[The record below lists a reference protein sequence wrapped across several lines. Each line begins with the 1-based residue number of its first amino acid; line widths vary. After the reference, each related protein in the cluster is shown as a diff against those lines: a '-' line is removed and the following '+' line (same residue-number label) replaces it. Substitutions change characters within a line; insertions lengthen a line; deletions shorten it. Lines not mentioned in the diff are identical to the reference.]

1 MLLCVEIMCYPQTN
15 DEFNQLVK
23 IANKDYG
30 QCYLIRD
37 YKLCPEKQVILVGK
51 KFGTA
56 TKDSYGYFPD
66 SSLKY
71 NDVTLIIFAG
81 QVYFDKSNANIDWEK
96 AKLQTYRDNFV
107 VFTDKEQSYTLG
119 RGGYLT
125 QNTNYKNADKP
136 DIENRLTY
144 KKDYELT
151 EVSEIFL
158 NVIIQCGQLCLS

>member
-1 MLLCVEIMCYPQTN
+1 
-15 DEFNQLVK
+15 
-23 IANKDYG
+23 
-30 QCYLIRD
+30 
-37 YKLCPEKQVILVGK
+37 
-51 KFGTA
+51 
-56 TKDSYGYFPD
+56 
-66 SSLKY
+66 
-71 NDVTLIIFAG
+71 
-81 QVYFDKSNANIDWEK
+81 VYFDKSNANIDWEK